1 VASACA
7 DLSHWFAA
15 SVLEMEGSTSLGGA
29 REGGAALG
37 DDGFTLE
44 EEEEAA
50 AAVAVAAEE
59 DGLGAYEAGS
69 GMLLED
75 CNTGTL
81 NHTDGLN
88 SFKADIHVHVQ
99 LTLTKHII
107 IFISHIN

>member
-37 DDGFTLE
+37 DDGPALE

-50 AAVAVAAEE
+50 AAVAAEE
-59 DGLGAYEAGS
+59 EGLGAYEAGS

-75 CNTGTL
+75 CNTRTL
-81 NHTDGLN
+81 NHTDVLN
-88 SFKADIHVHVQ
+88 G
-99 LTLTKHII
+99 
-107 IFISHIN
+107 